1 MRDVRRGARLA
12 ISQPE
17 FAMTM
22 DASRAAGALSAAEW
36 VDAEISIRA
45 PRIPGLIG
53 DSTALRAV
61 CTAIARVAPHK
72 GTVLILGASGTGK
85 ELVAEALHR
94 LGPSPKG
101 PLVRFNCSNLV
112 NGIAESQLFGHVR
125 GAFTDAREA
134 HIGCFRQANGGT
146 LLLDEVGE
154 LPLRMQSK
162 ILRAVENLEVQPV
175 GSSETFSLDLR
186 LLVATNRDLR
196 AMIAANEFRAD
207 LYYRLDVASIHI
219 PPLRDR
225 LEDTG
230 ALAAHFIA
238 HYNRFFG
245 KRVRY
250 ISRRALALLEAYQWP
265 GNVRELA
272 HTIERATLLCENDR
286 IDSCDL
292 PPELVEEALAR
303 IAALAP
309 AGASGDGARHSPETD
324 DKPPPELTLDDI
336 TKAAVAQSLE
346 AAHGDCAKA
355 ARFLGI
361 SRPSIYR
368 KMARYGLRRSGF
380 RERGVITSTHAPRS
394 I

>member
-1 MRDVRRGARLA
+1 
-12 ISQPE
+12 
-17 FAMTM
+17 MTTEPLSRH
-22 DASRAAGALSAAEW
+22 DATMAVEW
-36 VDAEISIRA
+36 VDVE
-45 PRIPGLIG
+45 GLIG
-53 DSTALRAV
+53 VARTAGLVGESAALLAV
-61 CTAIARVAPHK
+61 STAIARVAPHQ
-72 GTVLILGASGTGK
+72 GTVLILGESGTGK

-94 LGPSPKG
+94 LGPNPSG
-101 PLVRFNCSNLV
+101 PLVRFNCSNFVEGL
-112 NGIAESQLFGHVR
+112 AESQLFGHVR

-162 ILRAVENLEVQPV
+162 ILRAVENFEVQPV
-175 GSSETFSLDLR
+175 GSSETFRIDLR

-196 AMIAANEFRAD
+196 AMIVRGEFRAD
-207 LYYRLDVASIHI
+207 LYYRLDVASIRI

-225 LEDTG
+225 LEDTA

-245 KRVRY
+245 KRVGL
-250 ISRRALALLEAYQWP
+250 ISRGALQLIGAYEWP

-272 HTIERATLLCENDR
+272 HTIERATLLCEHDR

-292 PPELVEEALAR
+292 PPELVEEATARLAAR
-303 IAALAP
+303 VAGDSNAGTGGVSAEVDRPP
-309 AGASGDGARHSPETD
+309 AER
-324 DKPPPELTLDDI
+324 TLDDAM
-336 TKAAVAQSLE
+336 KAAVARSL
-346 AAHGDCAKA
+346 AAARGDCAKA
-355 ARFLGI
+355 ALFLGI

-380 RERGVITSTHAPRS
+380 RDGAAITPNRIPRL

>member
-1 MRDVRRGARLA
+1 M
-12 ISQPE
+12 
-17 FAMTM
+17 
-22 DASRAAGALSAAEW
+22 
-36 VDAEISIRA
+36 
-45 PRIPGLIG
+45 
-53 DSTALRAV
+53 
-61 CTAIARVAPHK
+61 
-72 GTVLILGASGTGK
+72 
-85 ELVAEALHR
+85 
-94 LGPSPKG
+94 
-101 PLVRFNCSNLV
+101 RFNCSNVVDGL
-112 NGIAESQLFGHVR
+112 AESQLFGHVR

-154 LPLRMQSK
+154 LPPRMQSK

-175 GSSETFSLDLR
+175 GSSETFSLDVR

-196 AMIAANEFRAD
+196 AMVTAGEFRAD
-207 LYYRLDVASIHI
+207 LYYRLDVASIRI

-225 LEDTG
+225 LPEDTG

-238 HYNRFFG
+238 YYNLFFG

-250 ISRRALALLEAYQWP
+250 ISRRALALLGAYGWP

-272 HTIERATLLCENDR
+272 HTIERATLLCEHDR
-286 IDSCDL
+286 IDASDL
-292 PPELVEEALAR
+292 PPELVDEALAHG
-303 IAALAP
+303 ALAP
-309 AGASGDGARHSPETD
+309 GSTASADGWRHSSTIE
-324 DKPPPELTLDDI
+324 DKPPPELTLDDVM
-336 TKAAVAQSLE
+336 KAAVTQSLA

-380 RERGVITSTHAPRS
+380 QEWRGSAAKPATQSS
-394 I
+394 

>member
-1 MRDVRRGARLA
+1 MTIASIGGLGASS
-12 ISQPE
+12 IS
-17 FAMTM
+17 
-22 DASRAAGALSAAEW
+22 EW
-36 VDAEISIRA
+36 VEVEQLARV
-45 PRIPGLIG
+45 PRIPGLVG
-53 DSTALRAV
+53 ESAALQAV
-61 CTAIARVAPHK
+61 CATIARVAPHQ
-72 GTVLILGASGTGK
+72 GTVMILGESGTGK

-94 LGPSPKG
+94 LGASPKG
-101 PLVRFNCSNLV
+101 PLVRFNCSNFVEGL
-112 NGIAESQLFGHVR
+112 AESQLFGHVR

-134 HIGCFRQANGGT
+134 RMGCFRQANGGT

-154 LPLRMQSK
+154 LPMRMQSK

-175 GSSETFSLDLR
+175 GSSETFSLNLR

-196 AMIAANEFRAD
+196 AMTTTGEFRAD
-207 LYYRLDVASIHI
+207 LYYRLDVASIRM

-225 LEDTG
+225 LDDTG
-230 ALAAHFIA
+230 ALSTHFIA
-238 HYNRFFG
+238 YYNRFFG

-250 ISRRALALLEAYQWP
+250 ISRHALALMGAYEWP

-292 PPELVEEALAR
+292 PPELVEEATVRLA
-303 IAALAP
+303 AQDFGSPLP
-309 AGASGDGARHSPETD
+309 ADGAPRAIAPEAE
-324 DKPPPELTLDDI
+324 PPPEVTLDDVM
-336 TKAAVAQSLE
+336 KAAVSKSLV

-368 KMARYGLRRSGF
+368 KMARYGLRRSGVS
-380 RERGVITSTHAPRS
+380 EGIDIGLNVAPSTN
-394 I
+394 

>member
-1 MRDVRRGARLA
+1 MTTEP
-12 ISQPE
+12 ISP
-17 FAMTM
+17 T
-22 DASRAAGALSAAEW
+22 AATSAVEW
-36 VDAEISIRA
+36 LDAETLLRA
-45 PRIPGLIG
+45 PQTPGLIG
-53 DSTALRAV
+53 ESTALKAV
-61 CTAIARVAPHK
+61 SAALARFAPHR
-72 GTVLILGASGTGK
+72 GTVLILGESGTGK

-94 LGPSPKG
+94 MGPSPDG
-101 PLVRFNCSNLV
+101 PLVRFNCSNV
-112 NGIAESQLFGHVR
+112 VSGIAESQLFGHER

-134 HIGCFRQANGGT
+134 RMGCFRQANGGT

-154 LPLRMQSK
+154 MPLAMQSK

-175 GSSETFSLDLR
+175 GSSETYGLDLR

-196 AMIAANEFRAD
+196 AMVAAGEFRAD
-207 LYYRLDVASIHI
+207 LYYRLDVASIRM

-225 LEDTG
+225 LEDTP

-250 ISRRALALLEAYQWP
+250 LSRRALALLGAYQWP

-272 HTIERATLLCENDR
+272 HSIERATLLCEHDR
-286 IDSCDL
+286 IDSCDF
-292 PPELVEEALAR
+292 PTEMVEEAAAR
-303 IAALAP
+303 IAARTPTSSLSIGDLSGGDARDSAALDNTP
-309 AGASGDGARHSPETD
+309 A
-324 DKPPPELTLDDI
+324 PELTLDDAM
-336 TKAAVAQSLE
+336 KAAVTLSLA

-368 KMARYGLRRSGF
+368 KMARYGLRRTEL
-380 RERGVITSTHAPRS
+380 RQRGIDPS
-394 I
+394 IRIPTV

>member
-1 MRDVRRGARLA
+1 
-12 ISQPE
+12 
-17 FAMTM
+17 MTM
-22 DASRAAGALSAAEW
+22 EPIGNASAGSITEW
-36 VDAEISIRA
+36 VDAELLTSV
-45 PRIPGLIG
+45 PRTPGLIG
-53 DSTALRAV
+53 ESAALQVVFA
-61 CTAIARVAPHK
+61 AIARIAPHK
-72 GTVLILGASGTGK
+72 GTVLILGESGTGK

-101 PLVRFNCSNLV
+101 PLVRFNCSNFVEGL
-112 NGIAESQLFGHVR
+112 AESQLFGHVR

-134 HIGCFRQANGGT
+134 QIGCFRQANGGT
-146 LLLDEVGE
+146 LLFDEVGE
-154 LPLRMQSK
+154 LPMRMQSK

-175 GSSETFSLDLR
+175 GSSETFSLNLK

-196 AMIAANEFRAD
+196 AMITAGEFRAD
-207 LYYRLDVASIHI
+207 LYYRLDVASIRM

-238 HYNRFFG
+238 YYNRFFG

-250 ISRRALALLEAYQWP
+250 ISRRALTLIGAYGWP

-272 HTIERATLLCENDR
+272 HTIERATLLCEDDR
-286 IDSCDL
+286 MDSCDL
-292 PPELVEEALAR
+292 PPELVEDALAR
-303 IAALAP
+303 LAAQVPGSTPSA
-309 AGASGDGARHSPETD
+309 DGALQTLALEN
-324 DKPPPELTLDDI
+324 KLPPQVTLDDVM
-336 TKAAVAQSLE
+336 KAAVSKSLV

-368 KMARYGLRRSGF
+368 KMARYGLRRSSFAEGL
-380 RERGVITSTHAPRS
+380 GITPSGALRTN
-394 I
+394 

>member
-1 MRDVRRGARLA
+1 
-12 ISQPE
+12 
-17 FAMTM
+17 
-22 DASRAAGALSAAEW
+22 
-36 VDAEISIRA
+36 
-45 PRIPGLIG
+45 
-53 DSTALRAV
+53 
-61 CTAIARVAPHK
+61 
-72 GTVLILGASGTGK
+72 
-85 ELVAEALHR
+85 
-94 LGPSPKG
+94 
-101 PLVRFNCSNLV
+101 VRFNCSNLV

-134 HIGCFRQANGGT
+134 QTGCFRQANGGT

-175 GSSETFSLDLR
+175 GSSETFSLNIR

-196 AMIAANEFRAD
+196 AMIAAGEFRAD
-207 LYYRLDVASIHI
+207 LFYRLDVASIRM

-225 LEDTG
+225 LEDTA

-238 HYNRFFG
+238 YYNRFFG
-245 KRVRY
+245 KRVQY
-250 ISRRALALLEAYQWP
+250 ISHHALALLAAYDWP

-272 HTIERATLLCENDR
+272 HTIERATLLCEHDR

-292 PPELVEEALAR
+292 PPELVEAATAR
-303 IAALAP
+303 IAALA
-309 AGASGDGARHSPETD
+309 AGSSVSADSARQSSELD
-324 DKPPPELTLDDI
+324 DQPGPELTLDDAM
-336 TKAAVAQSLE
+336 KAAVTRSLS

-368 KMARYGLRRSGF
+368 RMARYGLRRSGF
-380 RERGVITSTHAPRS
+380 RERGMIA
-394 I
+394 

>member
-1 MRDVRRGARLA
+1 MTIEADREGEARGATA
-12 ISQPE
+12 WIE
-17 FAMTM
+17 V
-22 DASRAAGALSAAEW
+22 ASLIRDPLTPGFIGESPALQAVSA
-36 VDAEISIRA
+36 
-45 PRIPGLIG
+45 
-53 DSTALRAV
+53 
-61 CTAIARVAPHK
+61 AIARIAPHQ
-72 GTVLILGASGTGK
+72 GTVLILGESGTGK

-101 PLVRFNCSNLV
+101 PLVRFNCSTLV

-134 HIGCFRQANGGT
+134 HLGCFRQANGGT

-154 LPLRMQSK
+154 LPLQMQSK
-162 ILRAVENLEVQPV
+162 MLRAVENLEVQPV

-196 AMIAANEFRAD
+196 AMIAAREFRAD
-207 LYYRLDVASIHI
+207 LYYRLDVASIRI

-225 LEDTG
+225 LADTG
-230 ALAAHFIA
+230 ALAAHFIQY
-238 HYNRFFG
+238 HNCFFG

-250 ISRRALALLEAYQWP
+250 ISRQALTVLGAYRWP

-272 HTIERATLLCENDR
+272 HTIECATLLCDNDR
-286 IDSCDL
+286 IDVCDL
-292 PPELVEEALAR
+292 PPELVEEASTIGTAS
-303 IAALAP
+303 ADSS
-309 AGASGDGARHSPETD
+309 ASGAGPALKTGDKALPEG
-324 DKPPPELTLDDI
+324 TLDDVMK
-336 TKAAVAQSLE
+336 TAVTESLA

-355 ARFLGI
+355 ARYLGI

-380 RERGVITSTHAPRS
+380 RDRSNIASTPALRLS
-394 I
+394 

>member
-1 MRDVRRGARLA
+1 
-12 ISQPE
+12 
-17 FAMTM
+17 MTM
-22 DASRAAGALSAAEW
+22 EPISGPGAISAAEW
-36 VDAEISIRA
+36 VDAEILIQI
-45 PRIPGLIG
+45 PQTPGLIG
-53 DSTALRAV
+53 ESAALQAV
-61 CTAIARVAPHK
+61 SVAIARVSPYK
-72 GTVLILGASGTGK
+72 GTVLILGESGTGK
-85 ELVAEALHR
+85 EVVAEALHR
-94 LGPSPKG
+94 LGPSPNG

-134 HIGCFRQANGGT
+134 QIGCFRQANGGT

-175 GSSETFSLDLR
+175 GSSDTFSLDLR

-196 AMIAANEFRAD
+196 AMVTAGEFRAD
-207 LYYRLDVASIHI
+207 LYYRLDVASIRM

-225 LEDTG
+225 LEDTA

-238 HYNRFFG
+238 YYNRFFG

-250 ISRRALALLEAYQWP
+250 ISRRALALLGAYEWP

-272 HTIERATLLCENDR
+272 HTIERATLLCEHDR

-292 PPELVEEALAR
+292 PPELVEEAMAR
-303 IAALAP
+303 GAVLPP
-309 AGASGDGARHSPETD
+309 ASSTDGAPQSAAVEG
-324 DKPPPELTLDDI
+324 KPPLELTLDDVM
-336 TKAAVAQSLE
+336 KAAVTQSL
-346 AAHGDCAKA
+346 AAARGDCAKA

-380 RERGVITSTHAPRS
+380 QERGITPNRAPRFS
-394 I
+394 

>member
-1 MRDVRRGARLA
+1 
-12 ISQPE
+12 
-17 FAMTM
+17 MTI
-22 DASRAAGALSAAEW
+22 DLIHDSEAPAAAEW
-36 VDAEISIRA
+36 IDAETLIRD
-45 PRIPGLIG
+45 PQTPGLIG
-53 DSTALRAV
+53 DSAGLRAV
-61 CTAIARVAPHK
+61 SAAIARVAPHK
-72 GTVLILGASGTGK
+72 GTVLILGESGTGK

-112 NGIAESQLFGHVR
+112 NGVAESQLFGHVR

-134 HIGCFRQANGGT
+134 HLGCFRQAIGGT

-154 LPLRMQSK
+154 LPLTMQSK

-207 LYYRLDVASIHI
+207 LYYRLDVASLRI
-219 PPLRDR
+219 PPLRER
-225 LEDTG
+225 LDDTS
-230 ALAAHFIA
+230 ALAAHFIKY
-238 HYNRFFG
+238 YNRLFG
-245 KRVRY
+245 KRVRH
-250 ISRRALALLEAYQWP
+250 ISRHALTMLSAYQWP

-286 IDSCDL
+286 IDACDL
-292 PPELVEEALAR
+292 PPELVEEASAKLVPMAS
-303 IAALAP
+303 ASSSGGSLGSHEAGNQAP
-309 AGASGDGARHSPETD
+309 ADV
-324 DKPPPELTLDDI
+324 TLDGV
-336 TKAAVAQSLE
+336 TKTAVSNSLA

-355 ARFLGI
+355 ARYLGI

-380 RERGVITSTHAPRS
+380 RNGAALPPPRAPRFS
-394 I
+394 